1 MKLVLPTSYQSNLQS
16 SKRAITFG
24 LRAQGWSFA
33 ALVVIAGGLVEA
45 GVEGGLVE
53 GVVALAGGA
62 APCRGDEAA
71 VSLLPAAPHAGGGQH
86 LGGLLAR
93 ARRHARVGPR
103 LGRGLQ
109 RLLGA
114 RRRRGGLGRLPAA
127 GLALGLS
134 SDGGGGEEVPGEGV
148 GRHVAA
154 QLELLR
160 LRVHLLLT
168 AHSSLA

>member
-1 MKLVLPTSYQSNLQS
+1 M
-16 SKRAITFG
+16 
-24 LRAQGWSFA
+24 
-33 ALVVIAGGLVEA
+33 
-45 GVEGGLVE
+45 EGGLVE
-53 GVVALAGGA
+53 GVVPLAGGA

-71 VSLLPAAPHAGGGQH
+71 VALLPAAPHAGGGQH
-86 LGGLLAR
+86 LGGVLAR
-93 ARRHARVGPR
+93 ARRHARVGPG

-109 RLLGA
+109 HLLGA
-114 RRRRGGLGRLPAA
+114 RGHGGSLGWLPAA

-168 AHSSLA
+168 AHSSLACPANLKTSDTVRQSRGGGPN

>member
-1 MKLVLPTSYQSNLQS
+1 M
-16 SKRAITFG
+16 
-24 LRAQGWSFA
+24 
-33 ALVVIAGGLVEA
+33 
-45 GVEGGLVE
+45 EGGLVE
-53 GVVALAGGA
+53 GVVPLAGGA
-62 APCRGDEAA
+62 APCRGDEAT
-71 VSLLPAAPHAGGGQH
+71 VSLLPAAPDAGGGQH
-86 LGGLLAR
+86 LGGVLAR
-93 ARRHARVGPR
+93 ARRHARVGPG

-109 RLLGA
+109 HLLGA
-114 RRRRGGLGRLPAA
+114 RRGLGRLPAA

-168 AHSSLA
+168 AHSSLACPANLKTSDTVRQSSDGRPN

>member
-1 MKLVLPTSYQSNLQS
+1 M
-16 SKRAITFG
+16 
-24 LRAQGWSFA
+24 
-33 ALVVIAGGLVEA
+33 
-45 GVEGGLVE
+45 EGGLVE

-114 RRRRGGLGRLPAA
+114 RRRRRGLGRLPAA

-168 AHSSLA
+168 AHSSLACPANLKTSTL